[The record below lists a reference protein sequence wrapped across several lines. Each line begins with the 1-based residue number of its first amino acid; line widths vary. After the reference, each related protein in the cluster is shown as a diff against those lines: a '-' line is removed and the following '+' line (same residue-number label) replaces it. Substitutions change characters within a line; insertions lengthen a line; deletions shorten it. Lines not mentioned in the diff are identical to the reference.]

1 MPTAVAKK
9 VERKY
14 LAHFLDASF
23 NGQTTNYV
31 RLGKDLEEY
40 NEELNPD
47 VETQKNILGEQSVVH
62 SGYDVQSEVDPFY
75 AWEGDPLF
83 EQLALVAN
91 TRATG
96 SDCMTTKVD
105 VLYNVDGTVEWAY
118 REDCYVIPNSV
129 GGDTSGVQIPFTVY
143 NAGNRTAGT
152 WAKDSTTGAYT
163 FTPTVGLGG

>member
-1 MPTAVAKK
+1 MPA
-9 VERKY
+9 R
-14 LAHFLDASF
+14 
-23 NGQTTNYV
+23 
-31 RLGKDLEEY
+31 
-40 NEELNPD
+40 P
-47 VETQKNILGEQSVVH
+47 
-62 SGYDVQSEVDPFY
+62 
-75 AWEGDPLF
+75 

-163 FTPTVGLGG
+163 FTPTTSSGSGLGG